1 MGKAVSAKASRVS
14 GLQHRHTLASARS
27 IHCPY
32 MTEAS
37 LEKREVSLSLH
48 ASPPQFDLYSLGIH
62 RPDLLPRASLEALL
76 QNPHPAPLSKKR
88 ESVVEQGARMSSR
101 WIMFRTTCWPYW
113 AETIDLRA
121 GLGERKGW
129 EGGGERRW

>member
-1 MGKAVSAKASRVS
+1 MS

-37 LEKREVSLSLH
+37 LEKREVSLSLL

-88 ESVVEQGARMSSR
+88 ESVVEQGARK
-101 WIMFRTTCWPYW
+101 
-113 AETIDLRA
+113 L
-121 GLGERKGW
+121 LGEPGAHVLPLDHVQDDVLAILGGNDRLEGW
-129 EGGGERRW
+129 PG